1 MLFTWS
7 TQDLCIVFRG
17 WHVHDTFSLIWT
29 LLAIVALTAG
39 YEGVR
44 ELSRRYE
51 TETAIRLEE
60 MPRKS
65 FFTHNPHNFLCQ
77 AKSQYRGVVE
87 RQIRGG

>member
-44 ELSRRYE
+44 EISRRYE

-65 FFTHNPHNFLCQ
+65 SF
-77 AKSQYRGVVE
+77 ASQDPTQFHGAIHGEE

>member
-29 LLAIVALTAG
+29 LLAIVVLTAG

-51 TETAIRLEE
+51 METLIRLEGI
-60 MPRKS
+60 PSKS
-65 FFTHNPHNFLCQ
+65 LLTP
-77 AKSQYRGVVE
+77 QYDFRESGKV
-87 RQIRGG
+87 QT

>member
-29 LLAIVALTAG
+29 LLAIIALTAG

-65 FFTHNPHNFLCQ
+65 SFTPTLQ
-77 AKSQYRGVVE
+77 LPPSQRGVMA
-87 RQIRGG
+87 RGREELGR